1 MKSADADIADYLLGV
16 MRGDRRSRQYRVAAP
31 DAAPYTDQELARI
44 EARLG
49 ALDLALAEPPPA
61 GLLGPILA
69 RIDREAADQAAAPG
83 TDTVRHQD
91 GVWLPL
97 SPGVRSKLLRVDG
110 RTGRRTMLIRME
122 PGAPYQSHAHAGG
135 DEECLVIEGDLR
147 FGDLLLQAGDFHV
160 ARHTTWHATAV
171 SQQGCLLLVSVG

>member
-1 MKSADADIADYLLGV
+1 MKSADVDIADYLLGV
-16 MRGDRRSRQYRVAAP
+16 MRGDRRSRLSRMAAQ
-31 DAAPYTDQELARI
+31 DMAQI
-44 EARLG
+44 ESRLG
-49 ALDLALAEPPPA
+49 ALDLALAEAPPA
-61 GLLGPILA
+61 DLLDTILA

-91 GVWLPL
+91 GVWLAL
-97 SPGVRSKLLRVDG
+97 SPGVRSKLLRVDA

-122 PGAPYQSHAHAGG
+122 PGAPYQSHAHIGG

-147 FGDLLLQAGDFHV
+147 FGELNLEAGDFHV

-171 SQQGCLLLVSVG
+171 SQTGCLLLVSVG